1 MRVQLF
7 RINHGDCPYLPDRT
21 WITHTFQVGS
31 LSESLYE
38 TMIGQGWRRSGTA
51 FYQNHCPG
59 CNLCIPIRV
68 PTDRFRPSKSQRRV
82 LRRNADVEVSTGP
95 LRGEDEAYELYR
107 RYNVTRHGEDETA
120 SRAGFRSFLFDSPI
134 NTRMMRYTVDGHL
147 IGIGWVDAVPDG
159 LSSVYFV
166 FDPAESGRSLGT
178 FSAMKEIETA
188 RALGMNWLYLG
199 FYVPGC
205 RKMSYKRRFRPFQLL
220 EDGRWVDYEE

>member
-21 WITHTFQVGS
+21 WVTHTFQVGS

-38 TMIGQGWRRSGTA
+38 SMISQGWRRSGTA

-68 PTDRFRPSKSQRRV
+68 PTHDFSPTKSQRRV
-82 LRRNADVEVSTGP
+82 LKKNSDVEVRMSP
-95 LRGEDEAYELYR
+95 LEDEAEAYELYR
-107 RYNVTRHGEDETA
+107 LYNTTRHGEDETA

-134 NTRMMRYTVDGHL
+134 DTRVMWYSVGGRLV
-147 IGIGWVDAVPDG
+147 GIGWVDVVPNG

-166 FDPAESGRSLGT
+166 FDPAESARSLGT

-188 RALGMNWLYLG
+188 AAMGKSWLYLG

-205 RKMSYKRRFRPFQLL
+205 HKMSYKRRFRPFQLL
-220 EDGRWVDYEE
+220 EDGRWADYEE

>member
-21 WITHTFQVGS
+21 WITHTFQADA
-31 LSESLYE
+31 LSETLYE
-38 TMIGQGWRRSGTA
+38 RMMEQGWRRSGTA

-82 LRRNADVEVSTGP
+82 LRKNEDITFRMNPAAYD
-95 LRGEDEAYELYR
+95 DEAYELYR
-107 RYNVTRHGEDETA
+107 RYNTTRHGEDETA
-120 SRAGFRSFLFDSPI
+120 SRSGFKRFLCDSPI
-134 NTRMMRYTVDGHL
+134 DTRMMRYYAADRLV
-147 IGIGWVDAVPDG
+147 GIGWVDVVPDG

-166 FDPAESGRSLGT
+166 FDPEESHRSLGT

-188 RALGMNWLYLG
+188 RSMGKGWVYLG

-205 RKMSYKRRFRPFQLL
+205 HKMSYKRRFRPFQLA
-220 EDGRWVDYEE
+220 DTGHWVEHGE

>member
-38 TMIGQGWRRSGTA
+38 QMIGQGWRRSGTA

-82 LRRNADVEVSTGP
+82 LRRNSDVEVHRGP
-95 LRGEDEAYELYR
+95 LDGEEEAYELYR
-107 RYNVTRHGEDETA
+107 RYNTTRHGEDETA
-120 SRAGFRSFLFDSPI
+120 GRSGFRSFLFDSPI
-134 NTRMMRYTVDGHL
+134 DTRMMRYSVDGRL
-147 IGIGWVDAVPDG
+147 IGIGWVDVMPDG

-166 FDPAESGRSLGT
+166 FDPAESARSLGT
-178 FSAMKEIETA
+178 FSAMKEIEA
-188 RALGMNWLYLG
+188 AAELGKSWLYLG

-205 RKMSYKRRFRPFQLL
+205 RKMSYKRRFRPFELL
-220 EDGRWVDYEE
+220 EDGAWVPYEE

>member
-21 WITHTFQVGS
+21 WVTHTFQAGN

-38 TMIGQGWRRSGTA
+38 SMISQGWRRSGTA

-68 PTDRFRPSKSQRRV
+68 PTDRFQLSKSQRRV
-82 LRRNADVEVSTGP
+82 IKRNSDVEVRMSP
-95 LRGEDEAYELYR
+95 LEDEAEAYELYR
-107 RYNVTRHGEDETA
+107 LYNTTRHGKDETA
-120 SRAGFRSFLFDSPI
+120 SRSGFRSFLFDSPI
-134 NTRMMRYTVDGHL
+134 ETRMMRYTVGERL
-147 IGIGWVDAVPDG
+147 IGIGWVDVLPNG

-166 FDPAESGRSLGT
+166 FDPAESARSLGQ

-188 RALGMNWLYLG
+188 ASMGKSWLYLG

-205 RKMSYKRRFRPFQLL
+205 DKMSYKRRFRPFQLL
-220 EDGRWVDYEE
+220 ENGHWVDYEE